1 MNQYELA
8 LMCHVSLAY
17 CQTGSIHLL
26 NDSDSDE
33 QPPDDSPVNPMPSTS
48 TQPSCEQTPA
58 ITAEQFDR
66 LLLRMEQMEK
76 TMAESQ
82 GTQLIPEGVEPPQI
96 PEHQP
101 RSKDRSSARKR
112 TRSPSAPKLQ
122 TTTFHQQWQW
132 QRTIWPRWGAYVC
145 KRWIWWWA

>member
-1 MNQYELA
+1 MPRRKSQKTTDNNTKRKRPSRKTAQPARYR
-8 LMCHVSLAY
+8 VS
-17 CQTGSIHLL
+17 
-26 NDSDSDE
+26 SDSDE

-58 ITAEQFDR
+58 ITVEQFDR

-101 RSKDRSSARKR
+101 DQRTGPALGKEPGLQVHRNTPDNNLSSAV
-112 TRSPSAPKLQ
+112 TVTANYLTQVRS
-122 TTTFHQQWQW
+122 
-132 QRTIWPRWGAYVC
+132 IC
-145 KRWIWWWA
+145 M